1 MNEKLDIFIIKTT
14 SMNIII
20 RMSIIIITKNKQ
32 MDVSITEQYR
42 NPLLS
47 NAVHVQQNCII
58 GISETPNK
66 VSEAHHKHTY
76 SITCMQKII
85 TLRYFSHL

>member
-1 MNEKLDIFIIKTT
+1 MNETFDIFTIKTT

-20 RMSIIIITKNKQ
+20 RMSIIITKNKQ
-32 MDVSITEQYR
+32 MDVSIITEQYK

-47 NAVHVQQNCII
+47 NAAHVQQNCII

-66 VSEAHHKHTY
+66 VSETHHKHTY

-85 TLRYFSHL
+85 TLRYFSNL